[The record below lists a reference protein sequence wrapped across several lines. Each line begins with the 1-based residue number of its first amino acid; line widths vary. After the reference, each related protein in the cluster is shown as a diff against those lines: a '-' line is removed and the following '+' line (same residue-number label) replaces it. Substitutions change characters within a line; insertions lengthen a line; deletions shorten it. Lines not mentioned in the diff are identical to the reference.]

1 MAILIDEKKRVLVQ
15 GITGREGR
23 ARTRLMREYG
33 TNVVGGVTPGKGG
46 QSVLGVP
53 VFNTPQEAVN
63 SLGNIDVSVVFVP
76 AAGVKDAAISAIEAG
91 IKLAVLVPDRVPVW
105 DAMEIA
111 AAAKANDAMFLGPN
125 TLGALSPGKAVVGMI
140 GGRAE
145 SARQWFKPGVP
156 KGVGVISRSGGM
168 ASSTG
173 YYLGQAGVRL
183 SSIVHI
189 GGDAVIGI
197 RLPDAAL
204 MFEADPLTEAI
215 VIFGEIGSSQ
225 EEELSQLIAD
235 RKITKPVIAYIGGKA
250 AREGTRFSHAGAII
264 EGGRGTHAGKVKA
277 LREAGAT
284 VVDAFGELPG
294 AVVAILEQIKG
305 QSLMSEADKKAVW
318 HSGITRIQPNKVAV
332 RGYDIAELM
341 GHVSF
346 GAAVYLILTGE
357 LPSPAIAR
365 LMDAILV
372 SSIDH
377 GATPPSALSA
387 RNVAS
392 TGATLS
398 ASVAAGIMSINRHH
412 GGAIEDC
419 ARQLKAIADRAARD
433 SISLEEAATRTLR
446 TMSEAGERM
455 SGFGHR
461 VHTKDPRTARLFE
474 LAREAGVDGVHMQAA
489 RAVEKAF
496 ADAKKSL
503 PINVDGAIGAILADL
518 GMNPAAFNG
527 IFMIARTPGLI
538 AHVIEEQTREKP
550 TGPLSLRHAMRSRPP
565 SARTTCSTSPA
576 ARPPTLRRPCTT
588 RSRAITTR
596 PTPGATSLRCL
607 SPSARPLPARANG
620 KIYVAGGFIGGTS
633 VTNALRIYDIATNTW
648 TSGANMPTS
657 PGVEAAAAAVVNG
670 KFYVMGGDDFT
681 NGLNTTFIYD
691 IATNTW
697 TTGATLPDSRTNT
710 YGTASNGLI
719 YVYGGVI
726 LPAFTTTDTLL
737 RYDPV
742 ANSWTNLGSA
752 GTAGLRQLRRHLAF
766 RHGPTADH
774 RRRGLHWCLHHRHPH
789 LHHQRRYVQR
799 RPGDDRQPRRARAGH
814 PA

>member
-33 TNVVGGVTPGKGG
+33 TNVVAGVTPGKGG

-63 SLGNIDVSVVFVP
+63 SLGEIDISVVFVP
-76 AAGVKDAAISAIEAG
+76 AAGVKDAAVSGIDAG
-91 IKLAVLVPDRVPVW
+91 IKLTVLVPDRVPVW
-105 DAMEIA
+105 DAMEIV
-111 AAAKANDAMFLGPN
+111 AAAKANGAMFLGPN
-125 TLGALSPGKAVVGMI
+125 TLGVLSPGKGVVGMI

-173 YYLGQAGVRL
+173 YYLGQAGVRI
-183 SSIVHI
+183 STIVHI

-225 EEELSQLIAD
+225 EEELAQLIVD
-235 RKITKPVIAYIGGKA
+235 RKVIKPVIAYIGGKA

-284 VVDAFGELPG
+284 VVDAFGDLPD
-294 AVVAILEQIKG
+294 AVVKILNKLKG
-305 QSLMSEADKKAVW
+305 ESLMSETDKNAVW
-318 HSGITRIQPNKVAV
+318 NTAITRVEPNKVAV
-332 RGYDIAELM
+332 RGYNIAELM
-341 GHVSF
+341 GRVSF
-346 GAAVYLILTGE
+346 GAAVYLTLTGE
-357 LPSPAIAR
+357 LPSPAVAR

-377 GATPPSALSA
+377 GATPPSALAA
-387 RNVAS
+387 RSVAS

-419 ARQLKAIADRAARD
+419 ARQLGAIAERATRESISMDEAAART
-433 SISLEEAATRTLR
+433 LAAMR
-446 TMSEAGERM
+446 EAGERM
-455 SGFGHR
+455 AGFGHR
-461 VHTKDPRTARLFE
+461 LHTKDPRTARLFE

-489 RAVEKAF
+489 RTVEKAF
-496 ADAKKSL
+496 TDAKKSL

-527 IFMIARTPGLI
+527 IFMIARTPGLV
-538 AHVIEEQTREKP
+538 AHVIEEQIRERP
-550 TGPLSLRHAMRSRPP
+550 MR
-565 SARTTCSTSPA
+565 
-576 ARPPTLRRPCTT
+576 
-588 RSRAITTR
+588 
-596 PTPGATSLRCL
+596 
-607 SPSARPLPARANG
+607 
-620 KIYVAGGFIGGTS
+620 
-633 VTNALRIYDIATNTW
+633 RI
-648 TSGANMPTS
+648 
-657 PGVEAAAAAVVNG
+657 
-670 KFYVMGGDDFT
+670 
-681 NGLNTTFIYD
+681 
-691 IATNTW
+691 
-697 TTGATLPDSRTNT
+697 
-710 YGTASNGLI
+710 
-719 YVYGGVI
+719 
-726 LPAFTTTDTLL
+726 
-737 RYDPV
+737 DPV
-742 ANSWTNLGSA
+742 NHGYDGPPPRSLAGS
-752 GTAGLRQLRRHLAF
+752 
-766 RHGPTADH
+766 
-774 RRRGLHWCLHHRHPH
+774 
-789 LHHQRRYVQR
+789 
-799 RPGDDRQPRRARAGH
+799 
-814 PA
+814 

>member
-33 TNVVGGVTPGKGG
+33 TNVVAGVTPGKGG
-46 QSVLGVP
+46 QNVLGVP
-53 VFNTPQEAVN
+53 VFNTLQEAVDA
-63 SLGNIDVSVVFVP
+63 LGKIDVSVVFVP

-111 AAAKANDAMFLGPN
+111 TAAKANGATFLGPN
-125 TLGALSPGKAVVGMI
+125 TLGALSPGKGVIGMI

-173 YYLGQAGVRL
+173 YYLGQAGVRI
-183 SSIVHI
+183 STIVHI

-204 MFEADPLTEAI
+204 MFQADPSTEAI

-225 EEELSQLIAD
+225 EEELAQLILD

-284 VVDAFGELPG
+284 VVDAFGELPD
-294 AVVAILEQIKG
+294 AVVEILKKMKG
-305 QSLMSEADKKAVW
+305 ESLMSEADKNAVW
-318 HSGITRIQPNKVAV
+318 NTAITRVQPNKVAV

-341 GHVSF
+341 GRVSV
-346 GAAVYLILTGE
+346 GAAVYLVLQGE
-357 LPSPAIAR
+357 LPPPAVAR

-377 GATPPSALSA
+377 GATPPSALAA
-387 RNVAS
+387 RTVAS
-392 TGATLS
+392 TGASLS

-419 ARQLKAIADRAARD
+419 ARQLKAIAELAASE
-433 SISLEEAATRTLR
+433 SISMDDAATRRLAAMRET
-446 TMSEAGERM
+446 GERM
-455 SGFGHR
+455 PGFGHR
-461 VHTKDPRTARLFE
+461 LHTKDPRTARLFE
-474 LAREAGVDGVHMQAA
+474 LAGEAGVDGVHMRAA
-489 RAVEKAF
+489 RAVEQAF
-496 ADAKKSL
+496 AVAKKSL

-518 GMNPAAFNG
+518 GMDPAAFNG
-527 IFMIARTPGLI
+527 IFMIARTPGLV

-550 TGPLSLRHAMRSRPP
+550 MRRIDPVNHGYDGP
-565 SARTTCSTSPA
+565 PA
-576 ARPPTLRRPCTT
+576 KRL
-588 RSRAITTR
+588 I
-596 PTPGATSLRCL
+596 
-607 SPSARPLPARANG
+607 
-620 KIYVAGGFIGGTS
+620 GTS
-633 VTNALRIYDIATNTW
+633 Q
-648 TSGANMPTS
+648 S
-657 PGVEAAAAAVVNG
+657 
-670 KFYVMGGDDFT
+670 
-681 NGLNTTFIYD
+681 
-691 IATNTW
+691 
-697 TTGATLPDSRTNT
+697 
-710 YGTASNGLI
+710 
-719 YVYGGVI
+719 
-726 LPAFTTTDTLL
+726 
-737 RYDPV
+737 
-742 ANSWTNLGSA
+742 
-752 GTAGLRQLRRHLAF
+752 
-766 RHGPTADH
+766 
-774 RRRGLHWCLHHRHPH
+774 
-789 LHHQRRYVQR
+789 
-799 RPGDDRQPRRARAGH
+799 
-814 PA
+814 

>member
-33 TNVVGGVTPGKGG
+33 TNVVAGVTPGKGG

-53 VFNTPQEAVN
+53 VFNTPGEAVN
-63 SLGNIDVSVVFVP
+63 SLGEIDVSVVFVP
-76 AAGVKDAAISAIEAG
+76 AAGVKEAAISAIDAG

-111 AAAKANDAMFLGPN
+111 AAANANGAMFLGPN

-173 YYLGQAGVRL
+173 YYLGQAGVRI
-183 SSIVHI
+183 STIVHV

-204 MFEADPLTEAI
+204 MFEADPFTEAI
-215 VIFGEIGSSQ
+215 VVFGEIGSSQ
-225 EEELSQLIAD
+225 EEELAQLILD

-277 LREAGAT
+277 LREADAI
-284 VVDAFGELPG
+284 VVDAFGDLPG
-294 AVVAILEQIKG
+294 AVVEILKQIKG
-305 QSLMSEADKKAVW
+305 QSLMSEADQKAVW

-332 RGYDIAELM
+332 RGYDIADLM
-341 GHVSF
+341 GRVSF

-357 LPSPAIAR
+357 LPSPGVAR

-387 RNVAS
+387 RTVAS

-419 ARQLKAIADRAARD
+419 ARQLKAIADRATTE
-433 SISLEEAATRTLR
+433 SISMDEAAARTLAA
-446 TMSEAGERM
+446 MKEAGDRM
-455 SGFGHR
+455 PGFGHR
-461 VHTKDPRTARLFE
+461 YHTKDPRTARLFE
-474 LAREAGVDGVHMQAA
+474 LAREAGVDGPYIKAA
-489 RAVEKAF
+489 RAVEKSF
-496 ADAKKSL
+496 ADAKKLL

-518 GMNPAAFNG
+518 EMEPAAFNG
-527 IFMIARTPGLI
+527 IFMIARTPGLV

-550 TGPLSLRHAMRSRPP
+550 MR
-565 SARTTCSTSPA
+565 
-576 ARPPTLRRPCTT
+576 
-588 RSRAITTR
+588 
-596 PTPGATSLRCL
+596 
-607 SPSARPLPARANG
+607 
-620 KIYVAGGFIGGTS
+620 
-633 VTNALRIYDIATNTW
+633 RI
-648 TSGANMPTS
+648 
-657 PGVEAAAAAVVNG
+657 
-670 KFYVMGGDDFT
+670 
-681 NGLNTTFIYD
+681 
-691 IATNTW
+691 
-697 TTGATLPDSRTNT
+697 
-710 YGTASNGLI
+710 
-719 YVYGGVI
+719 
-726 LPAFTTTDTLL
+726 
-737 RYDPV
+737 DPV
-742 ANSWTNLGSA
+742 N
-752 GTAGLRQLRRHLAF
+752 
-766 RHGPTADH
+766 HGYDGP
-774 RRRGLHWCLHHRHPH
+774 P
-789 LHHQRRYVQR
+789 
-799 RPGDDRQPRRARAGH
+799 PRNI

>member
-63 SLGNIDVSVVFVP
+63 SLGKIDVSVVFVP

-111 AAAKANDAMFLGPN
+111 AAAKANNAMFLGPN

-173 YYLGQAGVRL
+173 YYLGQAGVRI
-183 SSIVHI
+183 STIVHI

-225 EEELSQLIAD
+225 EEELAQLIVD
-235 RKITKPVIAYIGGKA
+235 RKVIKPVIAYIGGKA

-284 VVDAFGELPG
+284 VVDAFGELPD
-294 AVVAILEQIKG
+294 AVVKILNKLKG
-305 QSLMSEADKKAVW
+305 ESLMSETDKNAVW
-318 HSGITRIQPNKVAV
+318 NTAITHVEPNKVAV
-332 RGYDIAELM
+332 RGYNIVELM
-341 GHVSF
+341 GRVSF
-346 GAAVYLILTGE
+346 GAAVYLTFTGE
-357 LPSPAIAR
+357 LPSPAVAR

-377 GATPPSALSA
+377 GATPPSALAS
-387 RNVAS
+387 RTVAS

-419 ARQLKAIADRAARD
+419 ARQLNAIADRAARE
-433 SISLEEAATRTLR
+433 SISMDESATRTLA
-446 TMSEAGERM
+446 TMREAGQRM

-474 LAREAGVDGVHMQAA
+474 LAKEAGVNGVHMQAA

-503 PINVDGAIGAILADL
+503 PINVDGAIGAVLADL
-518 GMNPAAFNG
+518 GMDPAAFNG
-527 IFMIARTPGLI
+527 IFMIARVPGLA

-550 TGPLSLRHAMRSRPP
+550 MRRIDPVNHGYDGPP
-565 SARTTCSTSPA
+565 S
-576 ARPPTLRRPCTT
+576 
-588 RSRAITTR
+588 RS
-596 PTPGATSLRCL
+596 L
-607 SPSARPLPARANG
+607 SG
-620 KIYVAGGFIGGTS
+620 KS
-633 VTNALRIYDIATNTW
+633 
-648 TSGANMPTS
+648 SS
-657 PGVEAAAAAVVNG
+657 
-670 KFYVMGGDDFT
+670 
-681 NGLNTTFIYD
+681 
-691 IATNTW
+691 
-697 TTGATLPDSRTNT
+697 
-710 YGTASNGLI
+710 
-719 YVYGGVI
+719 
-726 LPAFTTTDTLL
+726 
-737 RYDPV
+737 
-742 ANSWTNLGSA
+742 
-752 GTAGLRQLRRHLAF
+752 
-766 RHGPTADH
+766 
-774 RRRGLHWCLHHRHPH
+774 
-789 LHHQRRYVQR
+789 
-799 RPGDDRQPRRARAGH
+799 
-814 PA
+814 

>member
-33 TNVVGGVTPGKGG
+33 TNVIGGVTPGKGG

-91 IKLAVLVPDRVPVW
+91 IKLAVLVPDRVPAW

-173 YYLGQAGVRL
+173 YYLGQAGVRI

-204 MFEADPLTEAI
+204 MFEADPLTEMI

-225 EEELSQLIAD
+225 EEELAQLIAD
-235 RKITKPVIAYIGGKA
+235 RKITKSVIAYIGGKA

-294 AVVAILEQIKG
+294 AVVTILEQIKG

-357 LPSPAIAR
+357 LASPAVAR

-433 SISLEEAATRTLR
+433 SISLQEAATRTLR

-461 VHTKDPRTARLFE
+461 VHTKDPRTTRLFE

-527 IFMIARTPGLI
+527 IFMIARAPGLI
-538 AHVIEEQTREKP
+538 AHVIEEQTRERP
-550 TGPLSLRHAMRSRPP
+550 MR
-565 SARTTCSTSPA
+565 
-576 ARPPTLRRPCTT
+576 
-588 RSRAITTR
+588 
-596 PTPGATSLRCL
+596 
-607 SPSARPLPARANG
+607 
-620 KIYVAGGFIGGTS
+620 
-633 VTNALRIYDIATNTW
+633 RI
-648 TSGANMPTS
+648 
-657 PGVEAAAAAVVNG
+657 
-670 KFYVMGGDDFT
+670 
-681 NGLNTTFIYD
+681 
-691 IATNTW
+691 
-697 TTGATLPDSRTNT
+697 
-710 YGTASNGLI
+710 
-719 YVYGGVI
+719 
-726 LPAFTTTDTLL
+726 
-737 RYDPV
+737 DPV
-742 ANSWTNLGSA
+742 N
-752 GTAGLRQLRRHLAF
+752 
-766 RHGPTADH
+766 HGYDGPA
-774 RRRGLHWCLHHRHPH
+774 
-789 LHHQRRYVQR
+789 
-799 RPGDDRQPRRARAGH
+799 PRTISETH
-814 PA
+814 SS

>member
-46 QSVLGVP
+46 QTMLGVP

-111 AAAKANDAMFLGPN
+111 AAAKVNDAMFLGPN

-173 YYLGQAGVRL
+173 YYLGQAGVRI

-189 GGDAVIGI
+189 GGDAVLGI
-197 RLPDAAL
+197 RIPDAAL

-225 EEELSQLIAD
+225 EEELAQMIRD
-235 RKITKPVIAYIGGKA
+235 RKVTKPVIAYIGGKA

-294 AVVAILEQIKG
+294 AVVQILKKMKG
-305 QSLMSEADKKAVW
+305 ESLMSEADKKAVW
-318 HSGITRIQPNKVAV
+318 NTAITRVEPNKLAV
-332 RGYDIAELM
+332 RGYNIAELM
-341 GHVSF
+341 GRVSF
-346 GAAVYLILTGE
+346 GAAVHLILTGE
-357 LPSPAIAR
+357 LPSPATAR

-387 RNVAS
+387 RTVAS

-398 ASVAAGIMSINRHH
+398 ASVAAGIASINRHH

-419 ARQLKAIADRAARD
+419 ARQLKAIADRAAHE
-433 SISLEEAATRTLR
+433 SISLEDAATAALAAMR
-446 TMSEAGERM
+446 EEGERM
-455 SGFGHR
+455 PGFGHR
-461 VHTKDPRTARLFE
+461 LHTKDPRTLRLFE

-489 RAVEKAF
+489 RAVQKAF

-550 TGPLSLRHAMRSRPP
+550 MRRIDPVNHGYDGP
-565 SARTTCSTSPA
+565 
-576 ARPPTLRRPCTT
+576 
-588 RSRAITTR
+588 
-596 PTPGATSLRCL
+596 
-607 SPSARPLPARANG
+607 PARSIPEG
-620 KIYVAGGFIGGTS
+620 
-633 VTNALRIYDIATNTW
+633 
-648 TSGANMPTS
+648 
-657 PGVEAAAAAVVNG
+657 
-670 KFYVMGGDDFT
+670 
-681 NGLNTTFIYD
+681 
-691 IATNTW
+691 
-697 TTGATLPDSRTNT
+697 
-710 YGTASNGLI
+710 
-719 YVYGGVI
+719 
-726 LPAFTTTDTLL
+726 
-737 RYDPV
+737 
-742 ANSWTNLGSA
+742 
-752 GTAGLRQLRRHLAF
+752 
-766 RHGPTADH
+766 
-774 RRRGLHWCLHHRHPH
+774 
-789 LHHQRRYVQR
+789 
-799 RPGDDRQPRRARAGH
+799 
-814 PA
+814 

>member
-23 ARTRLMREYG
+23 ARTRLMRDYG
-33 TNVVGGVTPGKGG
+33 TNVAAGVTPGKGG

-111 AAAKANDAMFLGPN
+111 AAAKANNAMFLGPN

-173 YYLGQAGVRL
+173 YYLGQAGVRI

-225 EEELSQLIAD
+225 EEELAQLIVD

-277 LREAGAT
+277 LREADAT
-284 VVDAFGELPG
+284 VVDAFGDLPG
-294 AVVAILEQIKG
+294 AVVEILKQIKG
-305 QSLMSEADKKAVW
+305 QSLMNEADKKAVW

-341 GHVSF
+341 GRVSF

-357 LPSPAIAR
+357 LPSPAVAR

-387 RNVAS
+387 RTVAS

-398 ASVAAGIMSINRHH
+398 ASVAAGVMSINRHH

-419 ARQLKAIADRAARD
+419 ARQLKAIADRSARD

-474 LAREAGVDGVHMQAA
+474 LAREAGVDGAHMQAA

-527 IFMIARTPGLI
+527 IFMVARTPGLI
-538 AHVIEEQTREKP
+538 AHVIEEQTRERP
-550 TGPLSLRHAMRSRPP
+550 MR
-565 SARTTCSTSPA
+565 
-576 ARPPTLRRPCTT
+576 
-588 RSRAITTR
+588 
-596 PTPGATSLRCL
+596 
-607 SPSARPLPARANG
+607 
-620 KIYVAGGFIGGTS
+620 
-633 VTNALRIYDIATNTW
+633 RI
-648 TSGANMPTS
+648 
-657 PGVEAAAAAVVNG
+657 
-670 KFYVMGGDDFT
+670 
-681 NGLNTTFIYD
+681 
-691 IATNTW
+691 
-697 TTGATLPDSRTNT
+697 
-710 YGTASNGLI
+710 
-719 YVYGGVI
+719 
-726 LPAFTTTDTLL
+726 
-737 RYDPV
+737 DPV
-742 ANSWTNLGSA
+742 N
-752 GTAGLRQLRRHLAF
+752 
-766 RHGPTADH
+766 HGYDGPS
-774 RRRGLHWCLHHRHPH
+774 
-789 LHHQRRYVQR
+789 
-799 RPGDDRQPRRARAGH
+799 PRTISDTH
-814 PA
+814 SS

>member
-46 QSVLGVP
+46 QNVLGVP
-53 VFNTPQEAVN
+53 VFNTPREAVD
-63 SLGNIDVSVVFVP
+63 SLGQIDVSVVFVP
-76 AAGVKDAAISAIEAG
+76 AAGVKEAAISAIEAG

-105 DAMEIA
+105 DAMQIA
-111 AAAKANDAMFLGPN
+111 AAAKSNSATFLGPN

-183 SSIVHI
+183 STIVHI

-204 MFEADPLTEAI
+204 MFESDPLTEAI

-225 EEELSQLIAD
+225 EEELAQLIVR

-284 VVDAFGELPG
+284 VVDAFGELPAA
-294 AVVAILEQIKG
+294 AVKILRQIKG
-305 QSLMSEADKKAVW
+305 QSLMSDAEKKAVW
-318 HSGITRIQPNKVAV
+318 HSAITRIEPNKVAV

-341 GHVSF
+341 GHASF
-346 GAAVYLILTGE
+346 GAAVYLILTGD
-357 LPSPAIAR
+357 LPSPAVAR

-377 GATPPSALSA
+377 GATPPSALAA
-387 RNVAS
+387 RTVAS

-419 ARQLKAIADRAARD
+419 ARRLKTIIDRAAFD
-433 SISLEEAATRTLR
+433 SITLEEAATRTLAIMR
-446 TMSEAGERM
+446 EAGERM
-455 SGFGHR
+455 PGFGHR
-461 VHTKDPRTARLFE
+461 LHTKDPRTARLFQ
-474 LAREAGVDGVHMQAA
+474 LADEAGVNGLHMQTA

-496 ADAKKSL
+496 ADAKRSL

-518 GMNPAAFNG
+518 GMNPATFNG
-527 IFMIARTPGLI
+527 IFMIARTPGLT
-538 AHVIEEQTREKP
+538 AHVIEEQTRERP
-550 TGPLSLRHAMRSRPP
+550 MRRIDPVNHGYDG
-565 SARTTCSTSPA
+565 
-576 ARPPTLRRPCTT
+576 
-588 RSRAITTR
+588 
-596 PTPGATSLRCL
+596 PTPRNL
-607 SPSARPLPARANG
+607 SNE
-620 KIYVAGGFIGGTS
+620 
-633 VTNALRIYDIATNTW
+633 AL
-648 TSGANMPTS
+648 S
-657 PGVEAAAAAVVNG
+657 
-670 KFYVMGGDDFT
+670 
-681 NGLNTTFIYD
+681 
-691 IATNTW
+691 
-697 TTGATLPDSRTNT
+697 
-710 YGTASNGLI
+710 
-719 YVYGGVI
+719 
-726 LPAFTTTDTLL
+726 
-737 RYDPV
+737 
-742 ANSWTNLGSA
+742 
-752 GTAGLRQLRRHLAF
+752 
-766 RHGPTADH
+766 
-774 RRRGLHWCLHHRHPH
+774 
-789 LHHQRRYVQR
+789 
-799 RPGDDRQPRRARAGH
+799 
-814 PA
+814 

>member
-1 MAILIDEKKRVLVQ
+1 MAILIDDKKRVLVQ

-111 AAAKANDAMFLGPN
+111 AGAKANNAMFLGPN

-173 YYLGQAGVRL
+173 YYLGQAGVRI

-235 RKITKPVIAYIGGKA
+235 RKITKPLIAYIGGKA

-294 AVVAILEQIKG
+294 AVVTILEQIKG

-318 HSGITRIQPNKVAV
+318 HSSITRIQPNKVAV

-341 GHVSF
+341 GNLSF

-357 LPSPAIAR
+357 LPSPAVGR

-387 RNVAS
+387 RSVAS

-419 ARQLKAIADRAARD
+419 ARQLKAIADYAARD
-433 SISLEEAATRTLR
+433 SVSLEEAATRTLR

-527 IFMIARTPGLI
+527 VFMIARTPGLI

-550 TGPLSLRHAMRSRPP
+550 MR
-565 SARTTCSTSPA
+565 
-576 ARPPTLRRPCTT
+576 
-588 RSRAITTR
+588 
-596 PTPGATSLRCL
+596 
-607 SPSARPLPARANG
+607 
-620 KIYVAGGFIGGTS
+620 
-633 VTNALRIYDIATNTW
+633 RI
-648 TSGANMPTS
+648 
-657 PGVEAAAAAVVNG
+657 
-670 KFYVMGGDDFT
+670 
-681 NGLNTTFIYD
+681 
-691 IATNTW
+691 
-697 TTGATLPDSRTNT
+697 
-710 YGTASNGLI
+710 
-719 YVYGGVI
+719 
-726 LPAFTTTDTLL
+726 
-737 RYDPV
+737 DPV
-742 ANSWTNLGSA
+742 N
-752 GTAGLRQLRRHLAF
+752 
-766 RHGPTADH
+766 HGYDGPSPRTISDDH
-774 RRRGLHWCLHHRHPH
+774 ST
-789 LHHQRRYVQR
+789 
-799 RPGDDRQPRRARAGH
+799 
-814 PA
+814 

>member
-76 AAGVKDAAISAIEAG
+76 AAGVKDAAISVIEAG

-111 AAAKANDAMFLGPN
+111 AAAKANDARFLGPN

-145 SARQWFKPGVP
+145 SARQWFKPGIP

-183 SSIVHI
+183 STIVHV

-225 EEELSQLIAD
+225 EEELAQLIVD

-284 VVDAFGELPG
+284 VVDAFGELPS
-294 AVVAILEQIKG
+294 AVLAILEQIKG
-305 QSLMSEADKKAVW
+305 ESLMSEADKKAVW
-318 HSGITRIQPNKVAV
+318 HSGITQIQPNKVAV

-365 LMDAILV
+365 LMDGILV

-377 GATPPSALSA
+377 GVTPPSALSA

-419 ARQLKAIADRAARD
+419 ARQLKAIAERAARE
-433 SISLEEAATRTLR
+433 SISLNEAATRTLR
-446 TMSEAGERM
+446 TMSEGGERM

-461 VHTKDPRTARLFE
+461 VHTKDPRTARLLE
-474 LAREAGVDGVHMQAA
+474 LAREAGIDGVHMQAA

-538 AHVIEEQTREKP
+538 AHVIEEQTRERP
-550 TGPLSLRHAMRSRPP
+550 MRRIDPVNHGYDGP
-565 SARTTCSTSPA
+565 
-576 ARPPTLRRPCTT
+576 
-588 RSRAITTR
+588 
-596 PTPGATSLRCL
+596 
-607 SPSARPLPARANG
+607 PARNISE
-620 KIYVAGGFIGGTS
+620 K
-633 VTNALRIYDIATNTW
+633 
-648 TSGANMPTS
+648 
-657 PGVEAAAAAVVNG
+657 
-670 KFYVMGGDDFT
+670 
-681 NGLNTTFIYD
+681 
-691 IATNTW
+691 
-697 TTGATLPDSRTNT
+697 
-710 YGTASNGLI
+710 
-719 YVYGGVI
+719 
-726 LPAFTTTDTLL
+726 
-737 RYDPV
+737 
-742 ANSWTNLGSA
+742 
-752 GTAGLRQLRRHLAF
+752 
-766 RHGPTADH
+766 
-774 RRRGLHWCLHHRHPH
+774 
-789 LHHQRRYVQR
+789 
-799 RPGDDRQPRRARAGH
+799 
-814 PA
+814 

>member
-1 MAILIDEKKRVLVQ
+1 MAILIDAKKRVLVQ

-33 TNVVGGVTPGKGG
+33 TNVVAGVTPGKGG

-63 SLGNIDVSVVFVP
+63 SLGNIDISVLFVP
-76 AAGVKDAAISAIEAG
+76 AAGVKEAAISAINAG
-91 IKLAVLVPDRVPVW
+91 IKLTVLVPDRVPVW

-111 AAAKANDAMFLGPN
+111 AAAKGNGAMFLGPN
-125 TLGALSPGKAVVGMI
+125 TLGALSPGKGVVGMI

-145 SARQWFKPGVP
+145 SARQWFKPGIP

-173 YYLGQAGVRL
+173 YYLGQSGVRI
-183 SSIVHI
+183 STIVHI
-189 GGDAVIGI
+189 GGDAVLGI
-197 RLPDAAL
+197 RIPDAAL
-204 MFEADPLTEAI
+204 SFEADPLTEAI

-225 EEELSQLIAD
+225 EEELAQLIRD
-235 RKITKPVIAYIGGKA
+235 RKVTKTVIADICKKT

-284 VVDAFGELPG
+284 VVDAFGELPD
-294 AVVAILEQIKG
+294 AVAQILRRMKG
-305 QSLMSEADKKAVW
+305 ESLMSEADKKAVW
-318 HSGITRIQPNKVAV
+318 NTAITRVEPNKVAV
-332 RGYDIAELM
+332 RGYDIAEVM
-341 GHVSF
+341 GRISF

-357 LPSPAIAR
+357 LPSPAVAR
-365 LMDAILV
+365 LIDAILV

-387 RNVAS
+387 RTVAS

-398 ASVAAGIMSINRHH
+398 ASVAAGVMSINRHH

-433 SISLEEAATRTLR
+433 SISLQEAAARTLR

-474 LAREAGVDGVHMQAA
+474 LAKEAGVNGVHMQAA

-503 PINVDGAIGAILADL
+503 PINVDGAIGAILADT

-538 AHVIEEQTREKP
+538 AHVIEEQSRERP
-550 TGPLSLRHAMRSRPP
+550 MR
-565 SARTTCSTSPA
+565 
-576 ARPPTLRRPCTT
+576 
-588 RSRAITTR
+588 
-596 PTPGATSLRCL
+596 
-607 SPSARPLPARANG
+607 
-620 KIYVAGGFIGGTS
+620 
-633 VTNALRIYDIATNTW
+633 RI
-648 TSGANMPTS
+648 
-657 PGVEAAAAAVVNG
+657 
-670 KFYVMGGDDFT
+670 
-681 NGLNTTFIYD
+681 
-691 IATNTW
+691 
-697 TTGATLPDSRTNT
+697 
-710 YGTASNGLI
+710 
-719 YVYGGVI
+719 
-726 LPAFTTTDTLL
+726 
-737 RYDPV
+737 DPV
-742 ANSWTNLGSA
+742 N
-752 GTAGLRQLRRHLAF
+752 
-766 RHGPTADH
+766 HGYDGAA
-774 RRRGLHWCLHHRHPH
+774 
-789 LHHQRRYVQR
+789 
-799 RPGDDRQPRRARAGH
+799 PRTISDTH
-814 PA
+814 SF